1 MASEPPF
8 PQSGNVDVNAVDP
21 TLTRFVDACDPPSCR
36 LASNRGRRYFYP
48 METNCSVSAK
58 DPSHVSRPF
67 RSERFFPRTNVNP
80 EGGPRI
86 EWRGRFCNVNPLVL
100 GYLNVRVYLDYLQF
114 QWLMLVF
121 LLDIPAA

>member
-1 MASEPPF
+1 M
-8 PQSGNVDVNAVDP
+8 
-21 TLTRFVDACDPPSCR
+21 
-36 LASNRGRRYFYP
+36 LAIFHPADSHPIADGVMYFYP

-58 DPSHVSRPF
+58 DPSHVSRPRRGF

-80 EGGPRI
+80 GGSN
-86 EWRGRFCNVNPLVL
+86 GGGGFCNVNPLKL
-100 GYLNVRVYLDYLQF
+100 GYLNVIVFQDYPQF